1 MSAQESS
8 FPQSLDY
15 SPNPLAIS
23 ARSYISQCVPESS
36 STAKPGEIVRIR
48 IPSGR
53 AGSYLNGHKSFLSFV
68 VENKTSVDSL
78 NTVGTV
84 AEYSADANG
93 LAYAGLRLDGSVYS
107 IIQTQECYNS
117 SNLLE
122 SIQNANVLYNIM
134 VDLQTSTSNRL
145 TSNTILGTGGTGNN
159 SLYWTNWRAAT
170 LVPPIATEQQNSMN
184 AIAGKEWI
192 NSINVYTGLN
202 ILSKPVAF
210 VGGAPLEWTGG
221 ESIIITTQ
229 LGATGFPDVDLLEQ
243 GNQVGPVLG
252 NLPVSYYNTG
262 ASTDPQVFANCQATY
277 QRGASHHNGFISR
290 AGPVIPYNGKCKF
303 CVPLLSG
310 VIGTLCCKLFPL
322 HALNSDLQLHLTLA
336 SDNTAICNNYIP
348 THWDRASQAP
358 DGGAIADG
366 GTRVNGNNN
375 LNPKYQ
381 LSEIQYHAN
390 IVEVSAQA
398 QAMLD
403 QATGGQYVIP
413 SMSYRNFEYSLPSG
427 SLVNEFPVPA
437 RFTSIRSMIGCQ
449 RPSDSLNRADRFSIT
464 SRIKNFMTGI
474 QYRVGSLLV
483 PQQPIKME
491 NISASVGYVNS
502 GKAPEAFCHL
512 LECVG
517 QSVTDMDI
525 KCGLDDNMYGANH
538 DIDYQYGARPDNFVA
553 SAAVPDRVITY
564 GAPPSLANIVDGQTD
579 QRYYARCTGS
589 RAGFAWGIDMES
601 FSNAGCTGP
610 LQSGTNTLGL
620 NLMCRLYCDNTKT
633 NVGENVNPLTDIIP
647 VQVSH
652 FVCFDQVLVVS
663 GGVCS
668 SRF

>member
-1 MSAQESS
+1 M
-8 FPQSLDY
+8 
-15 SPNPLAIS
+15 
-23 ARSYISQCVPESS
+23 
-36 STAKPGEIVRIR
+36 
-48 IPSGR
+48 
-53 AGSYLNGHKSFLSFV
+53 
-68 VENKTSVDSL
+68 
-78 NTVGTV
+78 
-84 AEYSADANG
+84 
-93 LAYAGLRLDGSVYS
+93 
-107 IIQTQECYNS
+107 
-117 SNLLE
+117 
-122 SIQNANVLYNIM
+122 M

-170 LVPPIATEQQNSMN
+170 LVPVSATQAMN
-184 AIAGKEWI
+184 AIIGKEWI
-192 NSINVYTGLN
+192 DSTNVYTGLN
-202 ILSKPVAF
+202 ILSKPVAT
-210 VGGAPLEWTGG
+210 VGGVAIDWTAG
-221 ESIIITTQ
+221 ESIIMATN
-229 LGATGFPDVDLLEQ
+229 LGATGVPDVDVLEQ
-243 GNQVGPVLG
+243 GNQVGPPLG
-252 NLPVSYYNTG
+252 NLPLSYYGLGTG
-262 ASTDPQVFANCQATY
+262 ADPKIFANSQATY
-277 QRGASHHNGFISR
+277 QRGAAFHNGFISR
-290 AGPVIPYNGKCKF
+290 AGPVIPYNGKAKF

-322 HALNSDLQLHLTLA
+322 HALNSDLQLHITLA

-348 THWDRASQAP
+348 THWSRSSQAP
-358 DGGAIADG
+358 GGGAVADGGAKIF
-366 GTRVNGNNN
+366 GNNN

-413 SMSYRNFEYSLPSG
+413 SMSYRNFEYSLPAG

-449 RPSDSLNRADRFSIT
+449 RPSDSLNRADRFSLT

-491 NISASVGYVNS
+491 NISASIGYVNS

-525 KCGLDDNMYGANH
+525 KCGLDDNMFGANH
-538 DIDYQYGARPDNFVA
+538 DIDYQYGLNPDGFVA
-553 SAAVPDRVITY
+553 NCAVPDRVINYAAGPTD
-564 GAPPSLANIVDGQTD
+564 IVVGQTD

-620 NLMCRLYCDNTKT
+620 NIMCRLYCDNTKT
-633 NVGENVNPLTDIIP
+633 NTGETVNAQTDIVP

-668 SRF
+668 TRF

>member
-1 MSAQESS
+1 MAQESS
-8 FPQSLDY
+8 FPTSLDY

-23 ARSYISQCVPESS
+23 ARSYMTQCVPESS

-48 IPSGR
+48 VPSGR

-68 VENKTSVDSL
+68 LENKTSVDAL

-84 AEYSADANG
+84 DEYSADANG
-93 LAYAGLRLDGSVYS
+93 LAYAGLRIDGSVYS
-107 IIQTQECYNS
+107 LIQTQECYNS

-122 SIQNANVLYNIM
+122 SIQNANVLYNMMI
-134 VDLQTSTSNRL
+134 DLQTSTSNRL

-170 LVPPIATEQQNSMN
+170 LIAPTATVQQNAMN
-184 AIAGKEWI
+184 AILGPEWGG
-192 NSINVYTGLN
+192 NSNNAYAGLN
-202 ILSKPVAF
+202 IFTKPVAN
-210 VGGAPLEWTGG
+210 VGGVAIEWTNG
-221 ESIIITTQ
+221 ESIVMATQ
-229 LGATGFPDVDLLEQ
+229 LGATGYPDVDGAEQ

-252 NLPVSYYNTG
+252 NFPLSFYNEG
-262 ASTDPQVFANCQATY
+262 ASTDPQVFANSQATY
-277 QRGASHHNGFISR
+277 QRGAAFHNGFISR
-290 AGPVIPYNGKCKF
+290 AGPVIPYNGKAKF

-322 HALNSDLQLHLTLA
+322 HALNSDLQLHITLA

-348 THWDRASQAP
+348 SHWSRASQSP
-358 DGGAIADG
+358 DGGGIADG
-366 GTRVNGNNN
+366 GAKIMGNNN

-413 SMSYRNFEYSLPSG
+413 SMSYRNFEYSLPAG
-427 SLVNEFPVPA
+427 SLNNEFPVPA

-449 RPSDSLNRADRFSIT
+449 RPSDSLNRADRFSLT

-491 NISASVGYVNS
+491 NISSSIGYVNS

-512 LECVG
+512 LECLG
-517 QSVTDMDI
+517 QSVTDKNID
-525 KCGLDDNMYGANH
+525 CGLDDNMYGANH
-538 DIDYQYGARPDNFVA
+538 DIDYAYGFRPDNFVA
-553 SAAVPDRVITY
+553 SAAVPDRVLTY
-564 GAPPSLANIVDGQTD
+564 GAPPGGDNIVPGQSD
-579 QRYYARCTGS
+579 SRYYERCTGS

-620 NLMCRLYCDNTKT
+620 NIMCRLYCDNTRT
-633 NVGENVNPLTDIIP
+633 NVGETVNAARDIVP

-668 SRF
+668 TRF